1 MAISSKQ
8 NSIRR
13 MTRAN
18 EYFEIG
24 EPFFYSPLVTMK
36 LVPGEV
42 SDLTLVPIPSNGG
55 AIACEDCAL
64 YKFCGRGD
72 NMFIDGLYFVP
83 CCEPSTRDDKNS
95 VIFVEYGGV
104 K

>member
-1 MAISSKQ
+1 
-8 NSIRR
+8 
-13 MTRAN
+13 MTSAS

-24 EPFFYSPLVTMK
+24 EPFLYSPLVTMK

-42 SDLTLVPIPSNGG
+42 SDLTLVPIPSKGH
-55 AIACEDCAL
+55 ADPCEDCSL

-72 NMFIDGLYFVP
+72 NMFGGLYFVP
-83 CCEPSTRDDKNS
+83 SCEPSIRDDNNS

-104 K
+104 E

>member
-1 MAISSKQ
+1 
-8 NSIRR
+8 
-13 MTRAN
+13 MTRVN

-24 EPFFYSPLVTMK
+24 EPFFYSPLVTMQ
-36 LVPGEV
+36 LVPGED
-42 SDLTLVPIPSNGG
+42 SDLTLVPIPSKGD
-55 AIACEDCAL
+55 ATACEYCAL

-72 NMFIDGLYFVP
+72 NMFGGLYFVP
-83 CCEPSTRDDKNS
+83 SCEPSIRDDNNS

>member
-13 MTRAN
+13 MTRCN

-24 EPFFYSPLVTMK
+24 EPFLYSPLVTMK

-42 SDLTLVPIPSNGG
+42 SDLTLVPIPSKGHSDPCG
-55 AIACEDCAL
+55 DCAL
-64 YKFCGRGD
+64 YNFCGRGD
-72 NMFIDGLYFVP
+72 NMFGGLYFVP
-83 CCEPSTRDDKNS
+83 SCEPSIRDDNNS